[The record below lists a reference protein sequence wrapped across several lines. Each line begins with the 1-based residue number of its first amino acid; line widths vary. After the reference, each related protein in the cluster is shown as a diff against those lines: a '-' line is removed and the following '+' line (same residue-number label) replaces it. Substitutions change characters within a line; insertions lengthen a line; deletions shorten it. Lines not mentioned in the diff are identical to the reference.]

1 MTGSRGGREKERA
14 RNPDGS
20 EGEGDRNE
28 LNGGD
33 PRETGN
39 AQREKERKKRVIRV
53 EGGEAGLRQR
63 MGPEPGGAK
72 EV

>member
-1 MTGSRGGREKERA
+1 M
-14 RNPDGS
+14 
-20 EGEGDRNE
+20 
-28 LNGGD
+28 
-33 PRETGN
+33 ETGN

-53 EGGEAGLRQR
+53 EGGETGLRQR